1 MIHFSFCRSHAFE
14 PIFPRS
20 CRFLFARRGQ
30 RVSEKLFHEYRS
42 LLPEKRGKLRQPCV
56 DKTRKYLVLVEIVR
70 TFARA
75 DGPLKRKILAA
86 WRAKAEHR
94 RACASRFSPNLCLE
108 AWLRIRDHLDD
119 SRGVNTRAVS
129 AVVVPKKEQTEWL
142 HDTSHRIT
150 TSDEPLMVH
159 PATRY
164 SPASGFSIRLAE
176 QTGNLIVHATPGI
189 RSCARYAILVNTE
202 PAAIDQ
208 VR

>member
-1 MIHFSFCRSHAFE
+1 MSFTRVRTNFPSELSHFIGASGSTCFRE
-14 PIFPRS
+14 IVPRM
-20 CRFLFARRGQ
+20 A
-30 RVSEKLFHEYRS
+30 EYRD
-42 LLPEKRGKLRQPCV
+42 LLPEKRGKLRQLCV
-56 DKTRKYLVLVEIVR
+56 DKTREYFVIVEIVR
-70 TFARA
+70 TFASAAR
-75 DGPLKRKILAA
+75 PLKRKILVAS
-86 WRAKAEHR
+86 RAKAEHR

-150 TSDEPLMVH
+150 TSDEPLTVH
-159 PATRY
+159 PATRH